1 MALQR
6 LFVKNYLLVKSL
18 EVEFQQGLNV
28 ITGETG
34 AGKSLIIG
42 TLNIALGEKIDWDL
56 LGEEEAEITLVF
68 NVGEKEKK
76 TLEKI
81 SLQTDD
87 ELIIRRVLNPSSR
100 KSKIYINMA
109 PVTQSFLKEITES
122 IADLHGQHQ
131 HQKLLNKE
139 SHIDFLDGFARLT
152 KEREKMRKLYEEL
165 MATQQRLKE
174 MMKKEEEAREKEEFY
189 KFKLEELEKANLKEG
204 EESEL
209 EERINILSNIEKL
222 QSLVTAAI
230 FDIYESDDSA
240 YEKIY
245 RTIQNLQDLS
255 KIDSHLREPLENLSE
270 LPDKLD
276 EIWRN
281 LVEYKNNLTLNPE
294 ELEELR
300 NRLAFL
306 KNLKN
311 KYRKTIEELIKEKE
325 TLREELAMIE
335 NYENEISTLKRQIE
349 DLKVKA
355 EEQAALLTK
364 ERTKAKPVLEK
375 LIKEELSELAME
387 KSEFVV
393 EISEAPELGPS
404 GKDLVEFFIST
415 NPGEPP
421 RPLYKIAS
429 GGELSRIML
438 AIKRVLAEVDDV
450 PTLVFDEAD
459 TGIGGKVAE
468 KVGRKMKDI
477 SRKRQVIVITHLPQ
491 IAVFADRHFVVEKYT
506 KSGKTYINIRELS
519 EEEKIK
525 EIARMLSGE
534 KITSE
539 SLKYAEQFL
548 RTSRGENAGKS

>member
-335 NYENEISTLKRQIE
+335 NYENEISTLKSQIE

-355 EEQAALLTK
+355 DEQASLLTK

>member
-76 TLEKI
+76 ALEKI

-174 MMKKEEEAREKEEFY
+174 MIKKEEEAREKEEFY

-335 NYENEISTLKRQIE
+335 NYENEISTLKSQIE

-355 EEQAALLTK
+355 DEQASLLTK